1 MSMMPTAR
9 SLTECGFSVDVG
21 YYQFLDEATKI
32 QVTDAALTG
41 MFKFITDKYNSI
53 DFGEIEK
60 SAGDY
65 MKFKYKSLI
74 LDNEEILR
82 NIYETSSDAGAA
94 KYIEVLD
101 AIRDIS
107 QYLILGQEKL
117 SYLYKKGNGL
127 VQVLYTSMVAG
138 MLYALTALVTNTIRF
153 VTSET
158 DTSMEVL
165 FDEIPGSIGQI
176 HIRNIL
182 AVNNDL
188 GTIREVIDKLYASA
202 RSGPN
207 GINETVGEALA
218 IATLVI
224 GGIIYLIPK
233 IMVLIRE
240 IIYSIYYARVRIA
253 DAIDVQVQLLR
264 TNIESLEA
272 GRGNKKVIARQKNV
286 VNKLEALKT
295 KIAVKMDAAESLS
308 RIQQKKENISLNVDK
323 NSEFSVSSGGSLML

>member
-1 MSMMPTAR
+1 MSMVPTAR
-9 SLTECGFSVDVG
+9 ALTECGFSVDVG

-53 DFGEIEK
+53 DFGEIER

-82 NIYETSSDAGAA
+82 NIYMTSSDDGAA
-94 KYIEVLD
+94 KYISVLD
-101 AIRDIS
+101 AIREIS
-107 QYLILGQEKL
+107 NYLVSDREKI

-176 HIRNIL
+176 HIKNIL
-182 AVNNDL
+182 SVKKDL
-188 GTIREVIDKLYASA
+188 GTIREVIDKLYNTA
-202 RSGPN
+202 RHGSGE
-207 GINETVGEALA
+207 INETVGEALA

-224 GGIIYLIPK
+224 GGVIYLIPK

-240 IIYSIYYARVRIA
+240 IIYSIYYSRVRTA
-253 DAIDVQVQLLR
+253 EAIDVQIQLLR
-264 TNIESLEA
+264 TNIESLES
-272 GRGNKKVIARQKNV
+272 GRGNKKVIAQQKNV
-286 VNKLEALKT
+286 VTKLEALKT
-295 KIAVKMDAAESLS
+295 KLAIKMDAAESLS
-308 RIQQKKENISLNVDK
+308 KIQQKKENTSLSVDK
-323 NSEFSVSSGGSLML
+323 NSEFNVVSGGDLML